1 MRLNGYQGSI
11 TSADGFFYRDG
22 KTEYRILI
30 PAQASESECFAAQ
43 ELTAILAM
51 AGVAVETV
59 NDEGVTAD
67 PSACYVALGNTVY
80 FRSLG
85 VKLTQQEFKFDGYI
99 IESVGNTYVIKGVG
113 DTGTCFGVYGFCEYL
128 CGYRFYTPEEMV
140 IDALAANKEFHIKD
154 IPTFLGRN
162 AHSRHRI
169 EPDMYDFR
177 LRNNGEFSKREAK
190 HGEGCPW
197 SSLHDMSNARQ
208 ILDYTKYREIHPDWF
223 YLAPEHENANP
234 PFCYPQICYSKGL
247 YDDEF
252 FNTFVHNLIHDY
264 IIPEKDKMF
273 FMLGMSDNPD
283 FCNCEQCQ
291 KEVAAYTKSGLSMR
305 FVNKVADAVEAWR
318 KENAPD
324 RVIYLLTFAY
334 LSTFDAPAVEKDGAF
349 FPIDGSVVAR
359 DNVIVQFAPI
369 HANYLYPMLDPEHN
383 ASSRT
388 SFLGWKAVAK
398 NMCVWDYR
406 QDFHDNAFPYPSSV
420 TAQQNLEDYHR
431 LGMVEVFN
439 QNTSLSIGPPF
450 VEMDDFARARLQ
462 WNIKENYDELKQEFM
477 QAFYKDSAPFVL
489 EYHKAVVDYY
499 KVMEA
504 RGWTVDCH
512 HGALHRPYL
521 HTMEDMYAFKAI
533 LDKALA
539 AAPNQTVYDRVNY
552 LTLFYKFTLLTCF
565 ATKLQKEEALALVDD
580 ARAIAKK
587 RGLDRFMHK
596 HSTDDMLDD
605 CRDVILGIKTDAE
618 RRFPWR
624 TLDHKLPF

>member
-1 MRLNGYQGSI
+1 
-11 TSADGFFYRDG
+11 
-22 KTEYRILI
+22 
-30 PAQASESECFAAQ
+30 
-43 ELTAILAM
+43 
-51 AGVAVETV
+51 
-59 NDEGVTAD
+59 
-67 PSACYVALGNTVY
+67 
-80 FRSLG
+80 
-85 VKLTQQEFKFDGYI
+85 
-99 IESVGNTYVIKGVG
+99 
-113 DTGTCFGVYGFCEYL
+113 
-128 CGYRFYTPEEMV
+128 
-140 IDALAANKEFHIKD
+140 
-154 IPTFLGRN
+154 
-162 AHSRHRI
+162 
-169 EPDMYDFR
+169 
-177 LRNNGEFSKREAK
+177 
-190 HGEGCPW
+190 
-197 SSLHDMSNARQ
+197 
-208 ILDYTKYREIHPDWF
+208 
-223 YLAPEHENANP
+223 
-234 PFCYPQICYSKGL
+234 
-247 YDDEF
+247 
-252 FNTFVHNLIHDY
+252 
-264 IIPEKDKMF
+264 
-273 FMLGMSDNPD
+273 
-283 FCNCEQCQ
+283 
-291 KEVAAYTKSGLSMR
+291 
-305 FVNKVADAVEAWR
+305 
-318 KENAPD
+318 
-324 RVIYLLTFAY
+324 
-334 LSTFDAPAVEKDGAF
+334 VEKDGTF

-369 HANYLYPMLDPEHN
+369 HANYLYPMLDPAHN
-383 ASSRT
+383 TSSRN
-388 SFLGWKAVAK
+388 SFLGWRAVAK

-489 EYHKAVVDYY
+489 EYHNAVVDYY